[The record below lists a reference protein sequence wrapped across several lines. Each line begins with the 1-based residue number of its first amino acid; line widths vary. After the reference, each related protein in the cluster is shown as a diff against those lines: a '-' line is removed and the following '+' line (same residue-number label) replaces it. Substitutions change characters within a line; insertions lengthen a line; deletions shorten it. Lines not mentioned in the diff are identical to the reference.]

1 MVIAHFM
8 VGAQKKMV
16 LGPAGWLRN
25 ARNEEVV
32 AILFVIGSVC
42 VCPSF
47 FRKALVV
54 VGGKKMRIKR
64 EERFPSVC
72 DLFWCALRAKR
83 ARALNQRIARRKNNA
98 SRENTQKRARGSIKS
113 LSRII
118 NIYIYIHAYRCFN
131 NERLKGPLHS
141 VESAF
146 PRRSGFLLF

>member
-72 DLFWCALRAKR
+72 DLFWCASRETRASLKSKDRAEKEQRVAREHAKAR
-83 ARALNQRIARRKNNA
+83 ARFYKVTITN
-98 SRENTQKRARGSIKS
+98 
-113 LSRII
+113 
-118 NIYIYIHAYRCFN
+118 Y
-131 NERLKGPLHS
+131 
-141 VESAF
+141 
-146 PRRSGFLLF
+146 